1 MTLSVRLGA
10 VTLKNSV
17 IVGSGDHVMTA
28 GGIRAGLAAGAAA
41 VVAKSINESAAAKR
55 QLDGSDHVL
64 LDSRWQRLPWDF
76 APPPDAMIFG
86 RSGLHQMDSD
96 AWIAEIAALDREAQ
110 AVGAYVIGSI
120 ILAEL
125 EVAADLAARM
135 QAAGLRVVELNIGA
149 PHGDEA
155 VPGAIVQ
162 ERAAHRVRAIT
173 ERIRRAVTIPLWIKL
188 TGQSEDAAALA
199 LAARQGGADA
209 VIVMGRF
216 MALVPDIETRAP
228 MLGTAGAI
236 GGPWSLALTC
246 RWLAQARKRVGADF
260 PLLGTNGARDGLDV
274 VRFLL
279 AGARAVEMTSAVM
292 AGGFGVVTQSVQQIA
307 DYLARTGGTVEE
319 LIGLAADRQLGYGVQ
334 PDRPGYWR
342 DFVPP
347 ESRASRSDPRFRLS
361 LP

>member
-1 MTLSVRLGA
+1 MSLSVRLGGI
-10 VTLKNSV
+10 TLKNPV
-17 IVGSGDHVMTA
+17 IVGAGDHVMTA
-28 GGIRAGLAAGAAA
+28 GGIRAGLAAGAGA
-41 VVAKSINESAAAKR
+41 VVAKSINESEAAKR

-64 LDSRWQRLPWDF
+64 LDSRWQKLPWDF
-76 APPPDAMIFG
+76 APPPDAMVFG

-96 AWIAEIAALDREAQ
+96 AWIAEIAALDREA
-110 AVGAYVIGSI
+110 AKLGAYVIGSI
-120 ILAEL
+120 ILADL

-135 QAAGLRVVELNIGA
+135 QAAGLRVLELNIGA

-162 ERAAHRVRAIT
+162 ERAAGRVRAIT

-199 LAARQGGADA
+199 LAAKDGGADA

-216 MALVPDIETRAP
+216 MALVPDIETRKP

-246 RWLAQARKRVGADF
+246 RWLAQARKKLGPGY

-274 VRFLL
+274 VRFML

-292 AGGFGVVTQSVQQIA
+292 AGGFGVVSQAVREIG
-307 DYLARTGGTVEE
+307 DYLARTGGTAED
-319 LIGLAADRQLGYGVQ
+319 LIGVAADAQVGYGVQ

-342 DFVPP
+342 DFVPV
-347 ESRASRSDPRFRLS
+347 ESRE
-361 LP
+361 